1 MAIISGAAGLAGL
14 VGPAGKSV
22 GTILTTTALVG
33 GTLLQAAGSIAAGRA
48 EQQAANARAQ
58 ALEHQAAQARQ
69 AAGQERAASQ
79 RDAIEERR
87 RARLI
92 KSRALAVA
100 AGSGGGAGDP
110 TIENILGDIGEE
122 GEFRALNE
130 LFIGEERA
138 RDLETQAALKVF
150 ESDQERRAGETARR
164 LSRARA
170 GAQVFTGAAT
180 VGRVLTSG
188 GSGRSLTR
196 FG

>member
-1 MAIISGAAGLAGL
+1 MAIFVAPAAVAGLTGAAG
-14 VGPAGKSV
+14 KSA

-33 GTLLQAAGSIAAGRA
+33 GTVLQAAGSIAAGRA
-48 EQQAANARAQ
+48 EQQAANARAR

-69 AAGQERAASQ
+69 TAGQERAASQ

-100 AGSGGGAGDP
+100 AGSGAGAGDP
-110 TIENILGDIGEE
+110 TVENILGDIGEE

-138 RDLETQAALKVF
+138 RGLETQADLKIF
-150 ESDQERRAGETARR
+150 EGQQERRAGEVARR